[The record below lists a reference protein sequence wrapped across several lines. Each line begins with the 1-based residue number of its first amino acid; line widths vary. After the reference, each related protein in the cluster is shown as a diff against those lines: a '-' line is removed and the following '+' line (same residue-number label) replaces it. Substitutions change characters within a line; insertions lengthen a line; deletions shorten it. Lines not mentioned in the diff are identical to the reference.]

1 MWLSISFPEISVFK
15 IADSPC
21 RPQLNENDAL
31 ELIGRLIDHYVFL
44 VNGGEPAL
52 VIRKLASSLATIF
65 LKPNAPWTLAL
76 RNIAASLANGKH
88 LSETEC
94 RSLDLANTILPAM
107 AESQVVALLYF
118 SNILAEEIN
127 KWNAETR
134 RSGENQRVV
143 ENIQDALS
151 LVEYIL
157 SHILQREASGNSV
170 PDATP
175 GIEAISSYQVSQES
189 QWIFFSPFFDC
200 TCGDTEKADF
210 EITSHG
216 LVSGV

>member
-1 MWLSISFPEISVFK
+1 M
-15 IADSPC
+15 
-21 RPQLNENDAL
+21 

-44 VNGGEPAL
+44 VNGGEQAL

-76 RNIAASLANGKH
+76 RNIAASLANRKH

-94 RSLDLANTILPAM
+94 QSLDLANTILPAM

-118 SNILAEEIN
+118 SNILAEEVN

-134 RSGENQRVV
+134 RTGENQRVV

-157 SHILQREASGNSV
+157 NHILQREASGNSV

-175 GIEAISSYQVSQES
+175 GIEAITSYQVSPEAHWSFSSLMVTYRES
-189 QWIFFSPFFDC
+189 
-200 TCGDTEKADF
+200 
-210 EITSHG
+210 
-216 LVSGV
+216 